1 MTTMP
6 ADATTSPAPPVLE
19 RAESGAPDRR
29 AVDRRRQPPLAV
41 YAGFLAGRPQLDD
54 SLRMLVAM
62 LAWPLGVKGAL
73 LLFGSRPN
81 PLAPAAACTEQLEFW
96 ADAFERAAW
105 AEMIEADLGS
115 EDGRRFRVCEN
126 AEAPGLPAAACCVLG
141 STTRPLARVVLMLAS
156 PVSIPALQQ
165 FAAPALDQ
173 LSVYLAGNSN
183 LLKGPS
189 TNSSNGNGPSLP
201 FKGLNFSTRQRQV
214 LELLEQHLTMRQIAA
229 RIGYSDSTVRMDSL
243 AIYRA
248 LGVHDRD
255 GAISAA
261 RAAGL
266 LGASE

>member
-1 MTTMP
+1 MTSMP
-6 ADATTSPAPPVLE
+6 ADATMSPVPAVDPTE
-19 RAESGAPDRR
+19 NGAPDRR
-29 AVDRRRQPPLAV
+29 AIDRRRQSPMAV

-73 LLFGSRPN
+73 LLFGNRPN

-96 ADAFERAAW
+96 ADALERTQW
-105 AEMIEADLGS
+105 AEMIEAQLGN
-115 EDGRRFRVCEN
+115 EDGRRLRVCEN
-126 AEAPGLPAAACCVLG
+126 TEFPGLPAAACCVLG

-156 PVSIPALQQ
+156 PVSIAALQQ

-183 LLKGPS
+183 LLNGPS
-189 TNSSNGNGPSLP
+189 ASGSNGNGSSLP
-201 FKGLNFSTRQRQV
+201 FKGLTFSTRQRQV
-214 LELLEQHLTMRQIAA
+214 LELLEQSLTMRQIAA

-261 RAAGL
+261 RVAGL
-266 LGASE
+266 LGAGE

>member
-1 MTTMP
+1 MTSMP
-6 ADATTSPAPPVLE
+6 VDTTSIPMPLETE
-19 RAESGAPDRR
+19 RADVGTPDRR

-62 LAWPLGVKGAL
+62 LAWPIGVKGAL
-73 LLFGSRPN
+73 LLFGNRPSI
-81 PLAPAAACTEQLEFW
+81 LAPGAACTEQLEFW
-96 ADAFERAAW
+96 ADALERARW
-105 AEMIEADLGS
+105 ADLIEAQLG
-115 EDGRRFRVCEN
+115 ENDGRRFRVCADVEST
-126 AEAPGLPAAACCVLG
+126 GLPAAAWCLLG
-141 STTRPLARVVLMLAS
+141 STARPLANVVFMLAA

-165 FAAPALDQ
+165 FAGPALDQ
-173 LSVYLAGNSN
+173 LSVYLAGNAS
-183 LLKGPS
+183 LLNGHPA
-189 TNSSNGNGPSLP
+189 NGNNGNAASTANSA
-201 FKGLNFSTRQRQV
+201 LNFSTRQRQV
-214 LELLEQHLTMRQIAA
+214 LELLEQNLTMRQIAA

-266 LGASE
+266 LGTTE